1 MENKE
6 AYVAFL
12 ETWSQV
18 MWYAFIGSIALSV
31 ILFLRYQIRYIA
43 AKGHKQKFEL
53 ASQSEINAYLY
64 VNYALASGIFFIA
77 NTTKTDIVELSIV
90 WFSIRIFISLC
101 LGTLHGYIAFLI
113 FRYYYPGPLEKK
125 LNRLRYAPR
134 INPATGN
141 KMKLLAEDEEDAYL
155 DEGMQ
160 AEEDAFSV
168 DYDVWIDEATG
179 DTHIEKY
186 KGHLNALE
194 CDRCGFQTLKLEKEE
209 VLKKP
214 TDTEDGEIEKEYKCS
229 YCGRIKR
236 KTMKLTNKFEK
247 SGILDALHATDS
259 GHAYPHDRHIEM
271 IKIEIHDSLG
281 DTKIYEFQN
290 REQAKKFLDE
300 SDFSKLRQESI

>member
-12 ETWSQV
+12 GVWSQV
-18 MWYAFIGSIALSV
+18 MWYAFIGSLALAIV
-31 ILFLRYQIRYIA
+31 LFIIYQIRYISA
-43 AKGHKQKFEL
+43 GGQKEKFEL
-53 ASQSEINAYLY
+53 ASQSEIQAYLY
-64 VNYALASGIFFIA
+64 VNYAVAAGIFFIA
-77 NTTKTDIVELSIV
+77 NTTKNDIVELSII
-90 WFSIRIFISLC
+90 WFSIRVFISLC
-101 LGTLHGYIAFLI
+101 LGTLHAYVAFLI
-113 FRYYYPGPLEKK
+113 FRYYYPGPLDKK
-125 LNRLRYAPR
+125 LKRLRYSPR

-141 KMKLLAEDEEDAYL
+141 KMKLLSEDEEDAYL

-186 KGHLNALE
+186 KGHLSALE

-209 VLKKP
+209 VLKSP
-214 TDTEDGEIEKEYKCS
+214 TDYEDGEIEKEYKCS

-247 SGILDALHATDS
+247 SSVAEVLHD
-259 GHAYPHDRHIEM
+259 HNHEIEM
-271 IKIEIHDSLG
+271 IKIEIHDSHG
-281 DTKIYEFQN
+281 DVKMFEFQN
-290 REQAKKFLDE
+290 SDQAKKFLDE
-300 SDFSKLRQESI
+300 FNFSKLN